1 MRRTLATTAAAT
13 LLAAGCSSSSTP
25 APTGVDAPPAT
36 PLTLRLGFV
45 TSLTQAP
52 ALIGIQDGFFAKN
65 LGPSIALRPIPFRTD
80 TAEETALA
88 AGKLDAAYAS
98 PTTILNVIQAAHA
111 SHIKIVSGAASGGAE
126 LVVKPSITTPAQLK
140 GGTLA
145 VPAPGGTQ
153 DIALRYWLRLHHLAT
168 TITAGGS
175 EVSITAGTPGTTTVS
190 DFTTGHITGAWETA
204 PYDVEMTSHGGRVL
218 VNEASLWPSGQFA
231 TTNLVVTQS
240 FLAHHSP
247 AVLALLH
254 GQIQANDYLHQNPVT
269 VQPAINSA
277 LTHLT
282 GASLPPP
289 VLAASLTQITYT
301 NDPIATSLTTDV
313 QHAATAGLPHP
324 ATNLTS
330 LYDLTPLNLLLRA
343 AGDPALM
350 TRITRLTGSG
360 AQVRTTQHL
369 PPVLLICDQQAALI
383 LRQPTD
389 PGQGGL
395 RVRDPAMVA
404 SLGAMFATAWDAATP
419 LSALPG
425 ARDAEATELTAGER
439 ALLRL
444 LAAGLTDESAARQLG
459 ISARTVRRQMAA
471 LMIKLGAA
479 SRFQAGHK
487 AAERGWLSDTGPDV

>member
-240 FLAHHSP
+240 FLAP
-247 AVLALLH
+247 RLTRRPRLAPRPDP
-254 GQIQANDYLHQNPVT
+254 GQR
-269 VQPAINSA
+269 
-277 LTHLT
+277 
-282 GASLPPP
+282 LPPP
-289 VLAASLTQITYT
+289 EPHHRPARHQQRTHPPDRCQ
-301 NDPIATSLTTDV
+301 PATPRPRR
-313 QHAATAGLPHP
+313 LPHP
-324 ATNLTS
+324 DH
-330 LYDLTPLNLLLRA
+330 LYQRPHSHIPHHRRPARRHSRPPPPRYQPHQPLRPHPPQ
-343 AGDPALM
+343 PA
-350 TRITRLTGSG
+350 
-360 AQVRTTQHL
+360 
-369 PPVLLICDQQAALI
+369 PPC
-383 LRQPTD
+383 
-389 PGQGGL
+389 
-395 RVRDPAMVA
+395 
-404 SLGAMFATAWDAATP
+404 
-419 LSALPG
+419 
-425 ARDAEATELTAGER
+425 
-439 ALLRL
+439 
-444 LAAGLTDESAARQLG
+444 
-459 ISARTVRRQMAA
+459 RR
-471 LMIKLGAA
+471 
-479 SRFQAGHK
+479 
-487 AAERGWLSDTGPDV
+487 